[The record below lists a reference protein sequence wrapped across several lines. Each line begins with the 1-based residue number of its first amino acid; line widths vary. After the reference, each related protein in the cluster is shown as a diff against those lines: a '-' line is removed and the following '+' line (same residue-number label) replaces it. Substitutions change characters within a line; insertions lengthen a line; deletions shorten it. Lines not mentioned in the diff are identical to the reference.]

1 MSVQPVR
8 IPSCLTETVLMITAD
23 GRTLIGKLLSCDQ
36 VTNVVL
42 SETVERVIRSPDDEE
57 PSAEVSHGLYLVRGE
72 NVVIC
77 GLVDEKLD
85 SQIDWAQV
93 KGSPIGGVKHV

>member
-1 MSVQPVR
+1 MSLHTYVDR
-8 IPSCLTETVLMITAD
+8 MVLMITAD
-23 GRTLIGKLLSCDQ
+23 GRTLLGKLLSCDQ

-42 SETVERVIRSPDDEE
+42 SETIERVIRSPDDDE
-57 PSAEVSHGLYLVRGE
+57 PSGVVSHGLYLVRGE
-72 NVVIC
+72 NVVVC

-93 KGSPIGGVKHV
+93 KGNAIGGVKHI